1 MTDKTPDPCGSDSST
16 ELGAPAKVVEILPT
30 RIWIESD
37 MMGSRHVMV
46 HHEGFGDPFTYATFH
61 YNYAYTSNAG
71 TWDAANSLALSLGAT
86 EPVQQKSR
94 GLHIPTAEE
103 LREEIA
109 LMQEALADMEAPNTT
124 DDRPSVRSI

>member
-1 MTDKTPDPCGSDSST
+1 MTDQTTAPTGVVSST

-71 TWDAANSLALSLGAT
+71 TWDAANNLALSLGAT
-86 EPVQQKSR
+86 EPVQQRSR

-109 LMQEALADMEAPNTT
+109 LMQEALAEMDAPNTNSGT
-124 DDRPSVRSI
+124 PHVG